1 MTFLK
6 QQLMQDSTA
15 LDHSQLV
22 LSLLATERVSLQWA
36 ISIISTIDISMISI
50 IVGLAC
56 MTILLI

>member
-15 LDHSQLV
+15 LDHSQLE

-56 MTILLI
+56 MTTLLI

>member
-56 MTILLI
+56 MTTLLI